1 LIRVTILCIPVTVCH
16 REGSH
21 LLKKMGKQGKK
32 LIVLSPRVVAFRTPE
47 EPHLAFICSP
57 QLPEPPEGKIVLAFR
72 AFYLDGGHGVDLM
85 ILIVNYGD
93 LIGSSRFHGLL
104 LVRYFELPN
113 KPAFPALELTPG
125 RDHHRLAF
133 RTEHRY
139 CMSEQRRLTLV
150 SGTKDWN
157 GGFDGQGTFSLHTD
171 TFV

>member
-1 LIRVTILCIPVTVCH
+1 
-16 REGSH
+16 
-21 LLKKMGKQGKK
+21 MGKQGKK

-104 LVRYFELPN
+104 LVLGSKTLGKTFDFYIQTR
-113 KPAFPALELTPG
+113 LEVHACSVING
-125 RDHHRLAF
+125 RF
-133 RTEHRY
+133 R
-139 CMSEQRRLTLV
+139 QL
-150 SGTKDWN
+150 
-157 GGFDGQGTFSLHTD
+157 
-171 TFV
+171 